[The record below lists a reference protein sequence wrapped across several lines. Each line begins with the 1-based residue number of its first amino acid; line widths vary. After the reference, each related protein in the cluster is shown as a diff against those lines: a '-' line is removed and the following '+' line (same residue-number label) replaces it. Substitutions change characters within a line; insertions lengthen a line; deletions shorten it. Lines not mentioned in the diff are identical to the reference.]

1 MFQKYDSLGIKDA
14 NNNEC
19 STENNKSDCE
29 IISENF
35 EKIDNNEKKDS
46 KKEKRNENKR
56 RKSMLQFI
64 LRNLQNLFDTKNPKE
79 VVPIVEEEEKKQ
91 NSLEL
96 LIRKK
101 M

>member
-1 MFQKYDSLGIKDA
+1 M
-14 NNNEC
+14 
-19 STENNKSDCE
+19 
-29 IISENF
+29 ISENF
-35 EKIDNNEKKDS
+35 EKIDNNEKKDL
-46 KKEKRNENKR
+46 KKEKQNENKR

-79 VVPIVEEEEKKQ
+79 TVLIVEEEEEKQ